1 MEYYYKEI
9 EYIVPKY
16 MKLTIFSE
24 LKSIYIIPKYFLGVI
39 CHFQNMKFTIYNT
52 FKLTESIIASNINT

>member
-39 CHFQNMKFTIYNT
+39 
-52 FKLTESIIASNINT
+52 FKT